1 MIKSNGEARQR
12 GWQRD
17 RRSRFRWLQWK
28 RWFAWI
34 WIFLW
39 DIFENPWRYR
49 NVFFYQVVTPV
60 AYKRGQQSYAISG
73 SKNFKGENTQ
83 LIRLLSTPQQLLPRS
98 PSWSSN
104 NGEERFERK
113 RGVSLG
119 ASLWCS
125 VFLRTDFTWW
135 RIQQGWSLQFVL
147 LADPYCT
154 TLLLLSF
161 TSVYGKRASHH
172 LLAVSS

>member
-1 MIKSNGEARQR
+1 MERHVSAVGR
-12 GWQRD
+12 GIEGPGLGD
-17 RRSRFRWLQWK
+17 YSGKDDLHGYGYFYET
-28 RWFAWI
+28 
-34 WIFLW
+34 FLRTHGV
-39 DIFENPWRYR
+39 IETF
-49 NVFFYQVVTPV
+49 FFYQVVTPV

-119 ASLWCS
+119 ASL
-125 VFLRTDFTWW
+125 
-135 RIQQGWSLQFVL
+135 
-147 LADPYCT
+147 
-154 TLLLLSF
+154 
-161 TSVYGKRASHH
+161 
-172 LLAVSS
+172 

>member
-73 SKNFKGENTQ
+73 SKNFKRREYTTNTPVFDASAAPTEKPILVFKQ
-83 LIRLLSTPQQLLPRS
+83 WRGAVWKEEGCK
-98 PSWSSN
+98 SWSIVMMF
-104 NGEERFERK
+104 G
-113 RGVSLG
+113 
-119 ASLWCS
+119 
-125 VFLRTDFTWW
+125 FLRTDFTWW

-147 LADPYCT
+147 LADPYCM
-154 TLLLLSF
+154 
-161 TSVYGKRASHH
+161 
-172 LLAVSS
+172 AVSS